1 MRMIARRLV
10 QLVVVVLLSTL
21 FAFSLL
27 RLLPGDAADAAIP
40 FGTPAQR
47 TQFRADNGLD
57 KPFVEQYVTWLG
69 NAAQGDLGKDYQNN
83 LQVSDKLRNAL
94 PVSLE
99 LMLYAQV
106 LALLIAIPLGV
117 LTAYRSGTK
126 TDRAINTGAFALLAM
141 PSFVLALVLTYFVGT
156 KWQPHLPVLGQIPA
170 GGYEPG
176 WLEGL
181 FGRPTGDLATH
192 FATMLLPAISL
203 AAGLVAVYMRLLRSD
218 MIATLQEN
226 FITMAR
232 AKGLSDRRILWRHAL
247 RPSSLTLLTVAG
259 LNFGTL
265 IGGAVAVEIIF
276 GIPGLGTL
284 IYQAISARQVVELQS
299 YIAVIAVGYVV
310 INFAI
315 DMLYSVLD
323 PRIRRARTA

>member
-1 MRMIARRLV
+1 MIARRLV
-10 QLVVVVLLSTL
+10 QLVVVVILSTL

-27 RLLPGDAADAAIP
+27 RLLPGDAAEAAIP
-40 FGTPAQR
+40 FGTAQQR
-47 TQFRADNGLD
+47 QQFRVDNGLD
-57 KPFVEQYVTWLG
+57 KPFFEQYGTWLS
-69 NAAQGDLGKDYQNN
+69 NLAQGDLGKDYQNR
-83 LQVSDKLRNAL
+83 LEVSDKLTSAL

-106 LALLIAIPLGV
+106 LALAVAIPLGV

-126 TDRAINTGAFALLAM
+126 TDRTVNTGAFALLAL
-141 PSFVLALVLTYFVGT
+141 PSFVLALTLTYFVGA
-156 KWQPHLPVLGQIPA
+156 KWQPSLPWLGQIPA

-181 FGRPTGDLATH
+181 FGRPTGNLGHH

-203 AAGLVAVYMRLLRSD
+203 AAGLIAIYMRLLRSD

-232 AKGLSDRRILWRHAL
+232 AKGLSDRRILWRHAF
-247 RPSSLTLLTVAG
+247 RPSSLTLVTVAG

-265 IGGAVAVEIIF
+265 IGGAVAVEVIF

-284 IYQAISARQVVELQS
+284 IYQAIGARQVVELQS
-299 YIAVIAVGYVV
+299 YIAVIAVSYVL
-310 INFAI
+310 INFTI
-315 DMLYSVLD
+315 DMLYTVLD
-323 PRIRRARTA
+323 PRIRRAQGA